1 MNFENYESMKK
12 KDDALKKKAE
22 RKRKQ
27 METVGR
33 RHQKDG
39 ETLLRLQGEIFN
51 LEDARTVLLSRMGR
65 SAQEAQELLESTLP
79 PMPEPE
85 EEQAQ
90 NAPESEVIHEE
101 TE

>member
-12 KDDALKKKAE
+12 KDDALKKKVE

-27 METVGR
+27 METVEQ
-33 RHQKDG
+33 RHQKDS
-39 ETLLRLQGEIFN
+39 ETLLRLQGEILN

-65 SAQEAQELLESTLP
+65 SVQEAQELLESTLP
-79 PMPEPE
+79 PTPELE

-90 NAPESEVIHEE
+90 DAPESEEIHEE